1 MNPDRHVAVSLRNI
15 ILICFFS
22 IFLSAGAFY
31 GFWYFKNHK
40 SVSLEASPGTKI
52 ELGIAGDHDESAGE
66 YIKKL
71 LVQTDNTTKVRLK
84 TGSYIV
90 RYSGDGLQEEY
101 DEIHVPEITSI
112 KTPVLSYSGDKL
124 SEQLKKEKP
133 SIDAV
138 LRPLIQKG
146 GYTIGYE
153 ALFVHGNWYAAGLV
167 PAKSS
172 NQDIVRIILSKKS
185 GEWKISAGPA
195 MVFYLP
201 DLPGIPEIVIRYV
214 NNRFID

>member
-1 MNPDRHVAVSLRNI
+1 MSPDRYVTVSLRKI
-15 ILICFFS
+15 IFLCFFG

-40 SVSLEASPGTKI
+40 TVTLEASPGTKI

-71 LVQTDNTTKVRLK
+71 LVQTDNKTKVRLK
-84 TGSYIV
+84 KGSYLV
-90 RYSGDGLQEEY
+90 HYSGGGLQEEY

-112 KTPVLSYSGDKL
+112 KTPSLSYSGDRL

-133 SIDAV
+133 LIDAV
-138 LRPLIQKG
+138 VRPLIQKE

-153 ALFVHGNWYAAGLV
+153 ALFVQGNWYAAGLV
-167 PAKSS
+167 PANSS
-172 NQDIVRIILSKKS
+172 NQDIVRIILSNKS

-201 DLPGIPEIVIRYV
+201 DFPDIPEIVIRYV
-214 NNRFID
+214 NNKFID